1 MHDDVTHLLELG
13 SGEKLKILILMRASP
28 ADRDRQAAARVSML
42 HGDQGKADKRGL
54 WNKGDCK
61 GQVRCHHDVNGRLPL
76 NPEYCVK

>member
-54 WNKGDCK
+54 WNKGDCRVK
-61 GQVRCHHDVNGRLPL
+61 CNVIMNGRFPL
-76 NPEYCVK
+76 SPEYCVK